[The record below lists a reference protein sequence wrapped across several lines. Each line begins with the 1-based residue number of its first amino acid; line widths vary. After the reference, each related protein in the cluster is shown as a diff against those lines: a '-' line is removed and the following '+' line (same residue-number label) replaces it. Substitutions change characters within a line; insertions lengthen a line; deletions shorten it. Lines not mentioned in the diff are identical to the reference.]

1 MSDWFL
7 EADKAEE
14 PKQEPKDSAPP
25 GDAEQP
31 DGKPSPAQ
39 RADFVVMRLEQ
50 FIRDGRTIDEG
61 MSFKLWQA
69 MAQVEIAVALAEA
82 ELAQQKEEVVTKRL
96 LFTFGAALVTVGFWG
111 TAVSLHKVAYL
122 AGAIVIGLAGLALI
136 GVAGEWRFRKWNKKR
151 QAEKRRQTLGRV
163 EGLNRRIKR
172 MEHELEKEEK
182 ALRKKLKKTARAA
195 AGG

>member
-1 MSDWFL
+1 MSEEFHVPDL
-7 EADKAEE
+7 PDDPTPEERAE
-14 PKQEPKDSAPP
+14 
-25 GDAEQP
+25 
-31 DGKPSPAQ
+31 
-39 RADFVVMRLEQ
+39 FVMLRLEQ
-50 FIRDGRTIDEG
+50 FIRDGRSIDEG

-69 MAQVEIAVALAEA
+69 MTQVEIAVTLAEA
-82 ELAQQKEEVVTKRL
+82 ELGQQQEEVVTKRL
-96 LFTFGAALVTVGFWG
+96 LFTFGSALVTVGFWG

-151 QAEKRRQTLGRV
+151 QAGKRRQTLVRV

-172 MEHELEKEEK
+172 MEHELEKEEQ
-182 ALRKKLKKTARAA
+182 ALRKKLKETAQAA

>member
-1 MSDWFL
+1 MGVPVSEEFHVPELSD
-7 EADKAEE
+7 DPTPEE
-14 PKQEPKDSAPP
+14 
-25 GDAEQP
+25 
-31 DGKPSPAQ
+31 
-39 RADFVVMRLEQ
+39 RAAFVMLRLEQ

-151 QAEKRRQTLGRV
+151 QAEKRRQTLARV
-163 EGLNRRIKR
+163 EGMNRRIKR
-172 MEHELEKEEK
+172 LEHELEKEEK